1 MPDFRLPLSGDVV
14 QSINPWSWTWNL
26 GGGQLGLVNIN
37 LGRSSD
43 PDLEAQILDEV
54 GSYGRQIGRLGD
66 VLAILLRRLDVSA
79 LTPEEADQIEDFQ
92 RQIAD
97 VERLK
102 ARR

>member
-14 QSINPWSWTWNL
+14 QAINPWSWTWNL
-26 GGGQLGLVNIN
+26 GGAQLGLVNIN
-37 LGRSSD
+37 LGRSSN
-43 PDLEAQILDEV
+43 PELEAQILDEV

-66 VLAILLRRLDVSA
+66 VLAILLRRLDPSA
-79 LTPEEADQIEDFQ
+79 LTPEEATQIEDFQ
-92 RQIAD
+92 RQIAE